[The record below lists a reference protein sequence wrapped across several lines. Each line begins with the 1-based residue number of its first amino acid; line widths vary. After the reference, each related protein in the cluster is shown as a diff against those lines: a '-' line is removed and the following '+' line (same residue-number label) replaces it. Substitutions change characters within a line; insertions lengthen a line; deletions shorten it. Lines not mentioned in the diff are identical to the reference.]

1 MILRNVLGLS
11 AVGRIQESALLD
23 DWLYGGY
30 IEGCVDVVGPN
41 KERIIGGG
49 GAKIALHFKVFVGR
63 CNIIIVWASIV
74 GSKQLA

>member
-1 MILRNVLGLS
+1 MIGCV
-11 AVGRIQESALLD
+11 
-23 DWLYGGY
+23 GY
-30 IEGCVDVVGPN
+30 IEGGAWMWWGRI

-49 GAKIALHFKVFVGR
+49 GAKIALHLKVFVGR

>member
-1 MILRNVLGLS
+1 MLGTLRG
-11 AVGRIQESALLD
+11 AWMWWGRI
-23 DWLYGGY
+23 
-30 IEGCVDVVGPN
+30 

-49 GAKIALHFKVFVGR
+49 GAKIALHLKVFVGR